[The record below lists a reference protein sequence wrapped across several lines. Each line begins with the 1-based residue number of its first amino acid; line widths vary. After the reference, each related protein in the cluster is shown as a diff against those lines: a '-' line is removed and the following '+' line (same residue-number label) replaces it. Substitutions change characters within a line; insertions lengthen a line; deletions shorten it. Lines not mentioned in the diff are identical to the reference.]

1 MPFNDDHLQPSLSV
15 AHVAAETRTRRA
27 LRITTNSLT
36 VLSMLICM
44 AIVALW
50 LRSYWVCD
58 LVSYARPGS
67 GNDHIKQSI
76 LGRLHLLT
84 SFGVVPDGGASYRC
98 ERLGPQSVWDGRMSS
113 YPDDVQ
119 WWLGFVWQTY
129 EHTGFPMGQVIT
141 TSHRL
146 IVVPYW
152 FPAGVFALAPLAWLM
167 RTRGRFGLLGV
178 MILVA
183 AIAVV
188 LACLRPPAGS

>member
-1 MPFNDDHLQPSLSV
+1 MPIYDDHLQPSPTAAEV
-15 AHVAAETRTRRA
+15 PAETRIRRA
-27 LRITTNSLT
+27 LRVTTNFLT

-58 LVSYARPGS
+58 LISYARRG
-67 GNDHIKQSI
+67 GNDHIVQSL
-76 LGRLHLLT
+76 LGRVHLLT

-98 ERLGPQSVWDGRMSS
+98 DRLGPQSVWDGRMSS

-119 WWLGFVWQTY
+119 WRLGFVWQTY

-152 FPAGVFALAPLAWLM
+152 FPSGVFALAPFAWLI

-188 LACLRPPAGS
+188 LACLRPPAGR